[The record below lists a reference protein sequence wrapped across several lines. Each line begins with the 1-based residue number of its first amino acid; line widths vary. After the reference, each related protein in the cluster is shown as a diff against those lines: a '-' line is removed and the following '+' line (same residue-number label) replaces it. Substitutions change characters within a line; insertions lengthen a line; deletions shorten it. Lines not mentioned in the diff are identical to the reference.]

1 VFPNNEQRDNKIA
14 AGKDYT
20 IFGPESRMRLVLGKS
35 VQEAKLA
42 FFVSPRPI
50 NLDEFKIPEGDIVFR
65 IAPGSGDRLDAFRA
79 TLEQAAGRPGFN
91 RVVLSIKGGEG
102 GDPEVTMMGGRLK
115 RGQPGQV
122 DSEAPETITGTAS
135 RKEDLQK
142 Q

>member
-20 IFGPESRMRLVLGKS
+20 IFGPESKMRLVLGKS